1 MYLGLHTNLI
11 LLVIYEGTIITYMRG
26 VVGIVPAVFSYY
38 YSIYLPD
45 FHDITEQLQYLCVVE
60 KH

>member
-1 MYLGLHTNLI
+1 
-11 LLVIYEGTIITYMRG
+11 MRG